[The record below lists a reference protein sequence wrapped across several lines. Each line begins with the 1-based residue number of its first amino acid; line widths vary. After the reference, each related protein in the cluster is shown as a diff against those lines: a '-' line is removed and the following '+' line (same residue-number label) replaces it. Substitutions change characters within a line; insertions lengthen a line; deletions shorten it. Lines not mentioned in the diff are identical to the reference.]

1 VPLLR
6 LPPREPT
13 WKLSTEEGV
22 VIRRATINGIRF
34 FRGPGQKGRPGSWR
48 CEACGWRLQDGTLRA
63 HVAERHTEVLERAS

>member
-1 VPLLR
+1 M
-6 LPPREPT
+6 
-13 WKLSTEEGV
+13 
-22 VIRRATINGIRF
+22 IRRATINGIRF